1 VTDLGLSPADL
12 ADFESDLAGDL
23 EIDSYTQNLLFKQA
37 RTPRAFTDIPVSDA
51 TMRAVYD
58 LIKWGPTGRN
68 GQPLR
73 IVLAR
78 SPEAR
83 ERLVRHLSPGNQAK
97 AISAPLVALL
107 AVDLDFHD
115 ELPTI
120 SPEMTGAREA
130 YVDEGR
136 RIQAA
141 INSALL
147 QIGYFIVGVRA
158 AGLAAG
164 PMEGFDAAGL
174 DQEFFPDG
182 RLRTLLVMNLG
193 YPAEN
198 AYKPR
203 QPRLPYDEVVTT
215 V

>member
-1 VTDLGLSPADL
+1 VTDIGLTPTDL
-12 ADFESDLAGDL
+12 AEFETDLASDLV
-23 EIDSYTQNLLFKQA
+23 IDSFTQDLLFRQA
-37 RTPRAFTDIPVSDA
+37 RTPRAFTETPVSDA
-51 TMRAVYD
+51 TIRAVYD

-73 IVLAR
+73 IVLVR

-83 ERLVRHLSPGNQAK
+83 ERLVRHLSPGNRARTM
-97 AISAPLVALL
+97 SAPLVALL
-107 AVDLDFHD
+107 AVDIDFHD
-115 ELPTI
+115 ALPTV
-120 SPEMTGAREA
+120 SPAITGAREA
-130 YVDEGR
+130 YADETR
-136 RIQAA
+136 RIRAA
-141 INSALL
+141 TNSALL

-164 PMEGFDAAGL
+164 PMEGFDATGV

-182 RLRTLLVMNLG
+182 RHRTLLVMNLG
-193 YPAEN
+193 YPAVD

-203 QPRLPYDEVVTT
+203 QPRLDYDEVVTI

>member
-1 VTDLGLSPADL
+1 VTVIGLSPTDL
-12 ADFESDLAGDL
+12 AEFETDLASGL
-23 EIDSYTQNLLFKQA
+23 AIDSFTQDLLFQQA
-37 RTPRAFTDIPVSDA
+37 RTPRAFTDTPVSDA
-51 TMRAVYD
+51 TIRAVYD

-73 IVLAR
+73 IVLVR

-83 ERLVRHLSPGNQAK
+83 ARLIRHLSPGNQSRTM
-97 AISAPLVALL
+97 SAPLIALL
-107 AVDLDFHD
+107 AVDVDFHD
-115 ELPTI
+115 ELAKI
-120 SPEMTGAREA
+120 SPAITGAREA
-130 YVDEGR
+130 YADEAR

-141 INSALL
+141 TNSALL

-164 PMEGFDAAGL
+164 PMEGFDATSIDA
-174 DQEFFPDG
+174 EFFPDG
-182 RLRTLLVMNLG
+182 RHRTLLVMNLG
-193 YPAEN
+193 YPAPD

-203 QPRLPYDEVVTT
+203 QPRLDYDEVVTT